1 MDAFAVTG
9 FLIGFVMGKELYEI
23 IKLKGGLK
31 KKLVY
36 RISDHMA
43 DEVLQSEPPPPIPA
57 EGFMRA
63 IVGASPF
70 ALSLVFEFYEDLDN
84 EGTKKFL
91 SKVLLEFIKDLQEN
105 KEEFRKL
112 ARTKFVVE
120 YTQPL
125 GILEG
130 FAISPSTWTFVD
142 VSRDYI
148 EWLEKTYGIEKDE
161 LLNIAV
167 VYHMLKTRGSRV
179 IVRLSSFIDGTV
191 WRPYWRLSLLSCFFR
206 KFWLKIFPEG
216 GVVMEKRLLRPRR
229 YRRWGQDTL
238 AKLMVKH
245 IEKEKQKQKQAQ
257 EEVLQWN
264 S

>member
-1 MDAFAVTG
+1 MQDAWTVIGFLVG
-9 FLIGFVMGKELYEI
+9 FLIGQQLYGLI
-23 IKLKGGLK
+23 RLKASEN

-43 DEVLQSEPPPPIPA
+43 DRVLQSEPPPPISA

-63 IVGASPF
+63 IVGVSPF

-91 SKVLLEFIKDLQEN
+91 SKILLEFIKDLQEN
-105 KEEFRKL
+105 EEEFRKL
-112 ARTKFVVE
+112 AKTKFVVK

-125 GILEG
+125 GILEVS
-130 FAISPSTWTFVD
+130 ATSPSTWTFVD

-161 LLNIAV
+161 LMNIAV

-191 WRPYWRLSLLSCFFR
+191 WRPYWRLF
-206 KFWLKIFPEG
+206 
-216 GVVMEKRLLRPRR
+216 
-229 YRRWGQDTL
+229 
-238 AKLMVKH
+238 
-245 IEKEKQKQKQAQ
+245 
-257 EEVLQWN
+257 
-264 S
+264 

>member
-1 MDAFAVTG
+1 MQDAWTVIGLLVG
-9 FLIGFVMGKELYEI
+9 FLIGQQLYGI
-23 IKLKGGLK
+23 IKLKASEN

-43 DEVLQSEPPPPIPA
+43 DRVLQSEPPPPISA

-63 IVGASPF
+63 IIGVSPF

-105 KEEFRKL
+105 EEEFRKL
-112 ARTKFVVE
+112 AKTKFVVK

-125 GILEG
+125 GILRG
-130 FAISPSTWTFVD
+130 CATFPKRWLFVD

-161 LLNIAV
+161 LINIAV
-167 VYHMLKTRGSRV
+167 VYHMLKARGSRV
-179 IVRLSSFIDGTV
+179 IVRLSSFLD
-191 WRPYWRLSLLSCFFR
+191 
-206 KFWLKIFPEG
+206 
-216 GVVMEKRLLRPRR
+216 
-229 YRRWGQDTL
+229 
-238 AKLMVKH
+238 AMVCT
-245 IEKEKQKQKQAQ
+245 
-257 EEVLQWN
+257 
-264 S
+264 SY